1 MDLSTTHTQESGRR
15 LRSRGVTVAIMM
27 AITLA
32 FSVISVPKATAFD
45 DANPVS
51 GVDVA
56 DWQHP
61 DGSDIDWKSVEAD
74 GQKFAFI
81 KATEG
86 QGYTNPYF
94 EDDVKQAK
102 EAGLRVGSY
111 HFARPGES
119 AALQAANYAN
129 TIRTMPQP
137 SLPPVLDIE
146 SDDGVGPE
154 EVQRWVKEF
163 VTEVEALT
171 GRTPM
176 IYTYRYF
183 WSEQMGDTTDFK
195 DYPLWLAAYQ
205 DEVPTELPGGWEY
218 MTFWQRTNDLQVSGM
233 PTVTDANLFN
243 GTKSDLDGFAAGTNV
258 NLGKLLTPGIDLG
271 RTTAQL
277 EALGNK
283 NPELV
288 GAILALGAGIV
299 AVSTVMTVAQNNG
312 IDVGMAKQIAEQAET
327 LAKAGQLPTGDLQTM
342 LAVGDYTIGDLL
354 ILLKNALKVAR
365 EAGLI

>member
-218 MTFWQRTNDLQVSGM
+218 MTFWQRSDSGNVNGI
-233 PTVTDANLFN
+233 TGNTDMNLFN
-243 GTKSDLDGFAAGTNV
+243 GSEAELDSLGTGNQVKLGPTLRLATPSDPPTSEHSPETTVKSSESSSHSPLVLSPLARLTTPRAAPGSTPVVRKHSLVKCRNKSTTRHFPLTISSAWPTRTN
-258 NLGKLLTPGIDLG
+258 
-271 RTTAQL
+271 TA
-277 EALGNK
+277 
-283 NPELV
+283 LV
-288 GAILALGAGIV
+288 T
-299 AVSTVMTVAQNNG
+299 SSFC
-312 IDVGMAKQIAEQAET
+312 
-327 LAKAGQLPTGDLQTM
+327 
-342 LAVGDYTIGDLL
+342 
-354 ILLKNALKVAR
+354 
-365 EAGLI
+365 

>member
-154 EVQRWVKEF
+154 EVQRWVK
-163 VTEVEALT
+163 
-171 GRTPM
+171 
-176 IYTYRYF
+176 
-183 WSEQMGDTTDFK
+183 
-195 DYPLWLAAYQ
+195 
-205 DEVPTELPGGWEY
+205 
-218 MTFWQRTNDLQVSGM
+218 
-233 PTVTDANLFN
+233 
-243 GTKSDLDGFAAGTNV
+243 
-258 NLGKLLTPGIDLG
+258 
-271 RTTAQL
+271 
-277 EALGNK
+277 
-283 NPELV
+283 
-288 GAILALGAGIV
+288 
-299 AVSTVMTVAQNNG
+299 
-312 IDVGMAKQIAEQAET
+312 
-327 LAKAGQLPTGDLQTM
+327 
-342 LAVGDYTIGDLL
+342 
-354 ILLKNALKVAR
+354 
-365 EAGLI
+365 

>member
-1 MDLSTTHTQESGRR
+1 MTPTLFPALTSQTGSIPMDP
-15 LRSRGVTVAIMM
+15 
-27 AITLA
+27 TLTGN
-32 FSVISVPKATAFD
+32 PWKLTA
-45 DANPVS
+45 
-51 GVDVA
+51 
-56 DWQHP
+56 
-61 DGSDIDWKSVEAD
+61 K
-74 GQKFAFI
+74 KFAFI

-195 DYPLWLAAYQ
+195 DFQ
-205 DEVPTELPGGWEY
+205 GH
-218 MTFWQRTNDLQVSGM
+218 RH
-233 PTVTDANLFN
+233 
-243 GTKSDLDGFAAGTNV
+243 
-258 NLGKLLTPGIDLG
+258 I
-271 RTTAQL
+271 
-277 EALGNK
+277 
-283 NPELV
+283 
-288 GAILALGAGIV
+288 
-299 AVSTVMTVAQNNG
+299 
-312 IDVGMAKQIAEQAET
+312 
-327 LAKAGQLPTGDLQTM
+327 
-342 LAVGDYTIGDLL
+342 
-354 ILLKNALKVAR
+354 
-365 EAGLI
+365 

>member
-1 MDLSTTHTQESGRR
+1 MNFSLR
-15 LRSRGVTVAIMM
+15 LRT
-27 AITLA
+27 TLA
-32 FSVISVPKATAFD
+32 LVMSAVVAVVALVNVKADAFGI
-45 DANPVS
+45 NSPS
-51 GVDVA
+51 GIDVA
-56 DWQHP
+56 SWQHP
-61 DGSDIDWKSVEAD
+61 GGAPIDWNAVAAD
-74 GQKFAFI
+74 GQKYAFI

-86 QGYTNPYF
+86 VGYLNPHF
-94 EDDVKQAK
+94 LEDTKGAAA
-102 EAGLRVGSY
+102 AGMLVGSY
-111 HFARPGES
+111 HMARPTQS
-119 AALQAANYAN
+119 ASLQAAEYAAALA
-129 TIRTMPQP
+129 TMPQP

-146 SDDGVGPE
+146 YADGVGP
-154 EVQRWVKEF
+154 VAMQNWVREF
-163 VTEVEALT
+163 LSELTRLT

-183 WSEQMGDTTDFK
+183 WENEVGNTTEFNN
-195 DYPLWLAAYQ
+195 YPLWMAAYQ
-205 DEVPTELPGGWEY
+205 SQPPTVLPGGWDY

-243 GTKSDLDGFAAGTNV
+243 GTKSDLDGFAAGMNV
-258 NLGKLLTPGIDLG
+258 NLGQLLTPGIDLG
-271 RTTAQL
+271 RTAAQL